1 CSLCYEV
8 SDRNGAVQAQAAI
21 AENQHFIRYAAQDSS
36 GRVAGMMGLHAS
48 FTLSDATLDQAMSCA
63 VGAGCHIHVAEG
75 REDQQDCFGKYG
87 KSVVTRLAERGVL
100 GPLTIA
106 VHGVHTDAAE
116 IALLKASDT
125 IVVHNP
131 ESNMGNAVGCPP
143 TMQMLAQGLLCGL
156 GTDGY
161 TNDMLE
167 SYKVANLLHKHALED
182 CNAAWTEAP
191 AMLFVHNPAIAARF
205 FPGTL
210 GVLEPQATADVIICD
225 YQPLTPMDATN
236 ADSHILFGL
245 NGRGVTG
252 TIAAGKVL
260 MWDRQLTMLDEER
273 IIATAREQA
282 AALWRRINSGGDCR

>member
-1 CSLCYEV
+1 
-8 SDRNGAVQAQAAI
+8 
-21 AENQHFIRYAAQDSS
+21 
-36 GRVAGMMGLHAS
+36 
-48 FTLSDATLDQAMSCA
+48 
-63 VGAGCHIHVAEG
+63 
-75 REDQQDCFGKYG
+75 
-87 KSVVTRLAERGVL
+87 
-100 GPLTIA
+100 
-106 VHGVHTDAAE
+106 
-116 IALLKASDT
+116 
-125 IVVHNP
+125 
-131 ESNMGNAVGCPP
+131 
-143 TMQMLAQGLLCGL
+143 
-156 GTDGY
+156 
-161 TNDMLE
+161 
-167 SYKVANLLHKHALED
+167 NLLHKHALED